1 MRRPRAVHSAERPED
16 RPFARSRRHR
26 SRILITTFVFAAIYL
41 MIGARLVEFGR
52 VPVARG
58 EAAAGQISTSRPDIL
73 DRNGSVLATDV
84 KTFSLYAEPRKIVD
98 VDEAVERLTAI
109 LPELDP
115 AELYRSLSS
124 KAGFVWIKRKLT
136 PRQRQDIADA
146 GIPALGFRPE
156 INRFYPGGR
165 TAAHVLGFTDIDNKG
180 LSGIERWID
189 QQGLLDLRKAGLAD
203 ADSLEP
209 VRLSLDLRVQHALRD
224 ELSKAY
230 KTFGATA
237 AEGLILDIKTGEVLA
252 LASLPDFDPN
262 DPVEAGRADR
272 LNRIS
277 GGTSEMGSTIKTFTT
292 AMALEMDGANLET
305 VFDTTEAVMVGR
317 RRIRDEGHLQDR
329 PMTVQEIFVRSS
341 NIGSARE
348 ALDVGVERHESFL
361 RRMGLLS
368 KLDVE
373 LPEVATPQVPPHWSR
388 ATTVT
393 AAFGHGFAT
402 TPLQTA
408 VGIGGILNDGKLVEP
423 TFLKREHRE
432 DPLPVRNIVSPTT
445 SRSMRR
451 LYRLNVMSGTGKKAD
466 IEGYRVGGKTGTAEK
481 VIDGHYARHHNFNVF
496 SAAFPMDDPRYLVMT
511 IIDDPQGGVPTYL
524 RTASYTA
531 APVAA
536 KVITRVAAMLGIAP
550 KFGPIQ
556 IAQ

>member
-1 MRRPRAVHSAERPED
+1 MG
-16 RPFARSRRHR
+16 
-26 SRILITTFVFAAIYL
+26 IYL
-41 MIGARLVEFGR
+41 AIGARLVVFAR
-52 VPVARG
+52 APVA
-58 EAAAGQISTSRPDIL
+58 EAEASAGRATTSRPDIV
-73 DRNGSVLATDV
+73 DRNGSVLATDLQ
-84 KTFSLYAEPRKIVD
+84 TFSLFAEPRKIVD

-109 LPELDP
+109 MPDLDA
-115 AELYRSLSS
+115 AELFRSLSS

-136 PRQRQDIADA
+136 PRQRQVVADA

-165 TAAHVLGFTDIDNKG
+165 TAAHILGFTDIDNKG

-189 QQGLLDLRKAGLAD
+189 QEGLLDLRNAGLAEAD
-203 ADSLEP
+203 ALAP

-224 ELSKAY
+224 ELANARE
-230 KTFGATA
+230 TFAATA
-237 AEGLILDIKTGEVLA
+237 TEGLILDIKTGEIMA

-262 DPVEAGRADR
+262 DPVEAGRPDR

-277 GGTSEMGSTIKTFTT
+277 GGTSEMGSTIKVFTT
-292 AMALEMDGANLET
+292 AMALEMKGANLQTE
-305 VFDTTEAVMVGR
+305 FDTTEAVMVGN

-348 ALDVGVERHESFL
+348 ALDVGVEKHESFL

-368 KLDVE
+368 KLQVE
-373 LPEVATPQVPPHWSR
+373 LPEVASPQVPSRWSR

-408 VGIGGILNDGKLVEP
+408 VGIGGILNGGKLVEP
-423 TFLKREHRE
+423 TFLKREGSVDALPSRE
-432 DPLPVRNIVSPTT
+432 LVSPAT

-481 VIDGHYARHHNFNVF
+481 VIDGRYARHHNFNVF

-536 KVITRVAAMLGIAP
+536 KVITRVAAMLGVAP
-550 KFGPIQ
+550 EFEPIQ
-556 IAQ
+556 ISQ